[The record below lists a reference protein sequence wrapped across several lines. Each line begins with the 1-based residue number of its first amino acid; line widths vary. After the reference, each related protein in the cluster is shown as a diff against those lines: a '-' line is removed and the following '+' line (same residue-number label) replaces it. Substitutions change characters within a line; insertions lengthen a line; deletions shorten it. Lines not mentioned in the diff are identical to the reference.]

1 MQTRSHAS
9 VRFSTP
15 ASGAMVPASLRS
27 MLNRSS
33 GNVPRTSSSSG
44 IEAVPL
50 TRAADTSRQGSL
62 RTCPVR
68 SVARLRSA
76 SWKAISFP
84 SAVDR
89 ASVSR

>member
-1 MQTRSHAS
+1 MQTRSHAP
-9 VRFSTP
+9 VRLSTP
-15 ASGAMVPASLRS
+15 ASGSTVPASLRS
-27 MLNRSS
+27 MLNRRS

-44 IEAVPL
+44 IGSVPP

-62 RTCPVR
+62 LTRPAR
-68 SVARLRSA
+68 SVARLRPA

-84 SAVDR
+84 SAVER